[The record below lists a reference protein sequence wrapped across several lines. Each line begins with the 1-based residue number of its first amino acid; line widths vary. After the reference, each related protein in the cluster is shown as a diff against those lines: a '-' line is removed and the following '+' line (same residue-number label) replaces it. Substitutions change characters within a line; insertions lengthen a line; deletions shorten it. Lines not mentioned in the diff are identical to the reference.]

1 MFELYNFLTEEAVG
15 KLKDEIEHRKVVVR
29 RQINEDLKEA
39 RSHGDL
45 SENFEYK
52 SAKRDRAR
60 NESRI
65 RYLERMV
72 KTAKIIKDTTAKDE
86 VGIGKVVSIRFLSED
101 EVEEFTI
108 VTTVESDPLNNKIS
122 IESPLGHAI
131 YKHKIGEKIAVTS
144 PQGEYLIIIEKI
156 EGKTV

>member
-1 MFELYNFLTEEAVG
+1 MFKLYNFLTEEAID
-15 KLKDEIEHRKVVVR
+15 KLKDEIEYRKVVVR

-65 RYLERMV
+65 RYLERMI
-72 KTAKIIKDTTAKDE
+72 KTAKLIKDTTSKNE
-86 VGIGKVVSIRFLSED
+86 VGIGKVVSIRFLAEG

-131 YKHKIGEKIAVTS
+131 YKHKIGEEIAITS
-144 PQGEYLIIIEKI
+144 PQGEYSIVIENIKC
-156 EGKTV
+156 KTV

>member
-1 MFELYNFLTEEAVG
+1 MYNFLTEEAID
-15 KLKDEIEHRKVVVR
+15 KLKDEIEYRKVVVR

-65 RYLERMV
+65 RYLERMI
-72 KTAKIIKDTTAKDE
+72 KTAKLIKDTTSKNE
-86 VGIGKVVSIRFLSED
+86 VGIGKVVSIRFLAEG

-131 YKHKIGEKIAVTS
+131 YKHKIGEEIAITS
-144 PQGEYLIIIEKI
+144 PQGEYSIVIENIKC
-156 EGKTV
+156 KTV